1 MYAIVTPEE
10 FVELYENVKK
20 EHRPKP
26 KQICKERAVRD
37 MLPER
42 EYLVAEDLFDLGLV
56 EGSGFMLKWL
66 EWGIAPK
73 FTSVKPIM
81 AIYKRSEVVE
91 LLQFI
96 ELKKKIDQQVVDEKI
111 EDQI

>member
-1 MYAIVTPEE
+1 MDAIVTSED
-10 FVELYENVKK
+10 FTRLYLTLKK
-20 EHRPKP
+20 EHRPKLA
-26 KQICKERAVRD
+26 QVAKERAVRD

-56 EGSGFMLKWL
+56 EGSDFMLKWL